1 MRGHGGRIA
10 RLQPCRPA
18 RPRAANGVRVGAAAA
33 ARWQLHRALLVAGW
47 SALCGRHAMHPPQ
60 QPAVPASFFESRRF
74 YSWLSR
80 PRETPSPTTSRRE
93 VALPLDNALGLR
105 SETRQ
110 IKQERITG
118 SRLDQTRCI
127 PGYARCER
135 VWAGARRLHEL
146 HVALESRLEG
156 VTLTAHS
163 HRPF

>member
-47 SALCGRHAMHPPQ
+47 NALCGRHAMHPPQ

-80 PRETPSPTTSRRE
+80 PRETPSPTTSRRK
-93 VALPLDNALGLR
+93 VALDNALSAVGDT
-105 SETRQ
+105 S

-118 SRLDQTRCI
+118 SDTVYTRVRSLRASLGGRA
-127 PGYARCER
+127 P
-135 VWAGARRLHEL
+135 
-146 HVALESRLEG
+146 
-156 VTLTAHS
+156 TT
-163 HRPF
+163 